1 MEKLKT
7 KIQFLVNLYKS
18 KNLKKAEIYAKK
30 IIRENSKVVFL
41 YNILGL
47 ILHDQ
52 NKTDEAIDCFQRGVQ
67 INPDNIDVALIY
79 NNLGTLYFYRKNFFE
94 AENCYKKSI
103 KINVKNSEAL
113 NNLGNLFIAQNN
125 YEEGIKYYK
134 KAIEINKKFIAAHY
148 NLAIVYKNTGDF
160 VSSKKYLLNTIQ
172 INNKFFTAHRNLS
185 EIIKYEKGN
194 KHLEEMINL
203 YKKDEINKEKKTEIA
218 FAIGKAYNDIKDY
231 NTAFNYYNEG
241 NNLRKKQVFFSKEK
255 EAEEFN
261 LIKKTFNEKYLKKID
276 IKNNDSS
283 IIFIVGMPR
292 SGTTLV
298 EQIISS
304 HSKVFGGDEISLL
317 PELIEKKFKKIPDIP
332 NSNQDILKDL
342 SDEYISYLKKI
353 SNNSEK
359 ITDKLP
365 VNFKW
370 IGLIKSIFPKSKV
383 IHCSRNP
390 KDVCLSIYRNYFT
403 NNKLNFAYNIDDI
416 IFFYNLYSDL
426 MTYWKKLIPN
436 FIINVVYEDLIND
449 SENQIREII
458 KSADLNWDEKCIK
471 FYENNRP
478 IRTASDTQ
486 ARKAIYKS
494 SVNLWKNY
502 EEKFIKHF
510 ENLNI

>member
-1 MEKLKT
+1 M
-7 KIQFLVNLYKS
+7 
-18 KNLKKAEIYAKK
+18 
-30 IIRENSKVVFL
+30 
-41 YNILGL
+41 
-47 ILHDQ
+47 
-52 NKTDEAIDCFQRGVQ
+52 
-67 INPDNIDVALIY
+67 
-79 NNLGTLYFYRKNFFE
+79 
-94 AENCYKKSI
+94 
-103 KINVKNSEAL
+103 
-113 NNLGNLFIAQNN
+113 
-125 YEEGIKYYK
+125 
-134 KAIEINKKFIAAHY
+134 
-148 NLAIVYKNTGDF
+148 
-160 VSSKKYLLNTIQ
+160 
-172 INNKFFTAHRNLS
+172 
-185 EIIKYEKGN
+185 
-194 KHLEEMINL
+194 

-370 IGLIKSIFPKSKV
+370 IGLFKSIFPKSKV